1 MTTYPNNP
9 VIVVNKKQIRPNGQP
24 KIEGIGILVRE
35 MKDDNKFTIYYIDSK
50 TVQDYS
56 YGDYYTLIC
65 SPFYIHKLSISAYIC
80 LDKTRGFF
88 DLDKFSDVLSYFDGA
103 VTFNECVT
111 KLEYDLNM
119 FGKTY
124 LKITKGNLVTTFIPE
139 QMEEI
144 LSKSPKTSVL
154 QFLNYNLCNATT
166 VVSIHKLVSINYNS
180 SDIEDVINLLKT
192 GLILDNNI
200 SRAKDELGEDTCK
213 TTCINTNLTTDMVG
227 FKINGLD
234 KYTKY
239 DYAWF
244 NPARSCGKEQWLR
257 MFGANLGTCK
267 LTRKDDITATELEYQ
282 RNLKRLHQEYM
293 KSQEVREMLYKLD
306 FTTTKGKRYA
316 SYGKHNGEEIPT
328 ITTIVNFG
336 GRTGKATV
344 DEKDY
349 DERQGILE
357 ALGNAIYG
365 SFETEYQKYC
375 KQRNKEDKKLRI
387 CTVCGKL
394 YDTQEEAKSC
404 EKAHKER
411 KEADNAKWIIR
422 KEAIRRLKE
431 QIYEDAVNDEMDRLK
446 TKPKDKNK
454 KNKTTE

>member
-1 MTTYPNNP
+1 MTTYPNRP
-9 VIVVNKKQIRPNGQP
+9 VIVINKKQLRPNGKP
-24 KIEGIGILVRE
+24 KIEGIGILVRKNIE
-35 MKDDNKFTIYYIDSK
+35 ADTFTIYYVDSK
-50 TVQDYS
+50 TVQDYKFK
-56 YGDYYTLIC
+56 DY
-65 SPFYIHKLSISAYIC
+65 FYRDCTPSWINNLSISTYIC
-80 LDKTRGFF
+80 LDKTRGFS
-88 DLDKFSDVLSYFDGA
+88 DLDKLSYVLSKFDGD
-103 VTFNECVT
+103 VKFDEFKF
-111 KLEYDLNM
+111 KLECDLDM
-119 FGKTY
+119 YGKMY
-124 LKITKGNLVTTFIPE
+124 LNIKEGILVSILNPA

-144 LSKSPKTSVL
+144 LCKSPNTSVL
-154 QFLNYNLCNATT
+154 HFVSYNL
-166 VVSIHKLVSINYNS
+166 SYYSLVSINYNGK
-180 SDIEDVINLLKT
+180 DIEDVINQLKAR
-192 GLILDNNI
+192 LILNSSI
-200 SRAKDELGEDTCK
+200 SGVKDELGKDTCK
-213 TTCINTNLTTDMVG
+213 TTCFYPNPNKNNVK
-227 FKINGLD
+227 FKIDGLD
-234 KYTKY
+234 DCVKY

-257 MFGANLGTCK
+257 MFSANLGICK
-267 LTRKDDITATELEYQ
+267 LTSKHDITATELEYQ
-282 RNLKRLHQEYM
+282 RSLKKLHQEYM

-316 SYGKHNGEEIPT
+316 SYGKHNGEEIST
-328 ITTIVNFG
+328 ITTTVSLG

-394 YDTQEEAKSC
+394 YDTQEEARNC

-431 QIYEDAVNDEMDRLK
+431 QTYENSVQSEMDRLK
-446 TKPKDKNK
+446 NKPKDEGK